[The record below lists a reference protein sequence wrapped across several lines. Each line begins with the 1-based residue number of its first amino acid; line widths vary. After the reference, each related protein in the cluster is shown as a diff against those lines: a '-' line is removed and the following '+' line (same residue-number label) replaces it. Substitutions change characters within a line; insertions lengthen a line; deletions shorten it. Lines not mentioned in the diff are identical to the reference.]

1 MQRIVDCFLSYR
13 ILVVLIVIRPLFPE
27 IHIRGDTVTKQC
39 VPQRNA
45 AGELRRLNSP
55 GLLTSPS
62 LLSSLTMSTLF
73 TLSRL
78 FILFAPISLRI
89 LQCQKGR
96 YRRHSELIS
105 MRFRVVSSRSQTV
118 WQAIHGALQGPR
130 CRRLH

>member
-1 MQRIVDCFLSYR
+1 MQRIVDRFLSYR

-39 VPQRNA
+39 VPQRNT

-55 GLLTSPS
+55 SLLTSFP
-62 LLSSLTMSTLF
+62 LSRLF

-78 FILFAPISLRI
+78 FILFASISLLI
-89 LQCQKGR
+89 LPCQKRR
-96 YRRHSELIS
+96 YRRHFELS
-105 MRFRVVSSRSQTV
+105 SVRFPVVPGRSQTV

-130 CRRLH
+130 CGRLH